1 MGGSCTV
8 DMPPGYPPL
17 INDDALTDRVR
28 KLAEEAFTADVVQRI
43 PLRLSAEDFGFFTQR
58 MPSCFYRIGTG
69 STTKDTRHGLHTP
82 PFDIDEDALRTSVP
96 LMAWLAMNV

>member
-1 MGGSCTV
+1 
-8 DMPPGYPPL
+8 MPPGYPPL

-69 STTKDTRHGLHTP
+69 STAKDTRHGLHTP